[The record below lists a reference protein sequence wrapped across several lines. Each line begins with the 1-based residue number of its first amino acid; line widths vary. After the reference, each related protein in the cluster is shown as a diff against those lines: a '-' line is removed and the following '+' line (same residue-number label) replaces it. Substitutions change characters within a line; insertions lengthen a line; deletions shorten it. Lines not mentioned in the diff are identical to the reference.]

1 MKPVESNR
9 RRDFDRRSLLILGL
23 NGCFLAVVAE
33 RLYQLQIL
41 EHEQYAVRSDENRV
55 KLQLLVPP
63 RGRIFDRNGVLLAG
77 NRWHHYLHVVPP
89 RGEEGRRAMMLRLEH
104 ILQPSSSQYT
114 ELHEIF
120 RRTSESR
127 DTPHRLVRLHSWE
140 DVTKVA
146 SHSVVLP
153 GVSVRRESERHYPA
167 GEVLAHLLGYVS
179 SVTSDDIS
187 RNEVLAHLSNYQI
200 GRVGFEQ
207 SSEAILRGKI
217 GTLHVEVNAHGKSV
231 RNLREK
237 KALPGKDLR
246 LTVDYRLQ
254 RYTASLLAG
263 ETGAAVLLDTVTGEA
278 LACCSSPSFD
288 PNLFVTGLDHA
299 TWDALSNSPTTP
311 LVDRSV
317 RGRYAPGSTFKV
329 VVALAAL
336 EAGHDPNHTVF
347 CGGVR
352 EIGGNRFHCWRR
364 QGHGRLAL
372 TEAIAQSCDLHFY
385 ELALNLGVD
394 RIAAMA
400 RRLGLGAATT
410 VDESVN
416 ERAGLVPTKAWK
428 KEVYNKSWYQSDT
441 ANVGIGQGYL
451 LATPVQLA
459 LMTARIASG
468 RELGVR
474 FVQGMA
480 NHGMDERLTGT
491 APPDFGAARRL
502 ADALDIE
509 ESSLAFVRNAMSAV
523 VNSPTGTA
531 RDAGTERDDFLMAG
545 KTGTVQV
552 RRITAE
558 ERKAGVKKNEDLPW
572 RFRDHALFVGFAP
585 VEQPRYAVAVV
596 VEHGGSGSRVAAP
609 IARDLLLEAQRLGVT
624 DGSEGAGQIA

>member
-1 MKPVESNR
+1 MKPVER
-9 RRDFDRRSLLILGL
+9 HHRQDFDRRSLLVLGL
-23 NGCFLAVVAE
+23 SGCFLAVVGE

-41 EHEQYAVRSDENRV
+41 EHEQYAARSDENRV

-63 RGRIFDRNGVLLAG
+63 RGRIFDRTGMLLAG

-89 RGEEGRRAMMLRLEH
+89 GEDEGRRDMMLRLAH
-104 ILQPSSSQYT
+104 ILQPSAAQYR
-114 ELHEIF
+114 ELHAVLQPAAGG
-120 RRTSESR
+120 RGG
-127 DTPHRLVRLHSWE
+127 PHRLVRLDSWE
-140 DVTKVA
+140 DVTRVA

-179 SVTSDDIS
+179 SVTQDDLS

-200 GRVGFEQ
+200 GRVGFERAR
-207 SSEAILRGKI
+207 EEILRGKI
-217 GTLHVEVNAHGKSV
+217 GTLHVEVNAHGKPV

-237 KALPGKDLR
+237 KAVPGKDLR

-254 RYTASLLAG
+254 RYAASLLAE
-263 ETGAAVLLDTVTGEA
+263 ETGAAVVVDAMGGEA

-299 TWDALSNSPTTP
+299 TWQALSSSPSTP

-329 VVALAAL
+329 AVALAAL
-336 EAGHDPNHTVF
+336 EAGHDPRTTVA

-364 QGHGRLAL
+364 AGHGRLDL

-400 RRLGLGAATT
+400 RRLGLGAVTAPT
-410 VDESVN
+410 DSVN
-416 ERAGLVPTKAWK
+416 EQAGLVPTKAWK
-428 KEVYNKSWYQSDT
+428 KEAYRKSWYQSDT
-441 ANVGIGQGYL
+441 ANIGIGQGYL
-451 LATPVQLA
+451 LVTPIQLA
-459 LMTARIASG
+459 LLTARIASG
-468 RELGVR
+468 RELAVR
-474 FVQGMA
+474 FVQGVA
-480 NHGMDERLTGT
+480 SHGVDEV
-491 APPDFGAARRL
+491 PPAGDWAGAGRAGP
-502 ADALDIE
+502 LDIS
-509 ESSLAFVRNAMSAV
+509 ESSLAFVRAAMSAV
-523 VNSPTGTA
+523 VNTPTGTA
-531 RDAGTERDDFLMAG
+531 RGAAIDRADFRMAG

-558 ERKAGVKKNEDLPW
+558 EREAGVKKNEDLP
-572 RFRDHALFVGFAP
+572 REFRDHALFIGYAP

-624 DGSEGAGQIA
+624 GPDREAGPTA

>member
-1 MKPVESNR
+1 MKPVER
-9 RRDFDRRSLLILGL
+9 RHRQDFDRRSLLVLGL

-41 EHEQYAVRSDENRV
+41 EHEQYAARSDENRV

-63 RGRIFDRNGVLLAG
+63 RGRIFDREGVLLAG
-77 NRWHHYLHVVPP
+77 NRWHHYLHVIPP
-89 RGEEGRRAMMLRLEH
+89 SEDEGRRDMMLRLAH
-104 ILQPSSSQYT
+104 ILQPSAAQYS
-114 ELHEIF
+114 ELHEIL
-120 RRTSESR
+120 RPAAGDRGG
-127 DTPHRLVRLHSWE
+127 PYRLVRLDSWE

-179 SVTSDDIS
+179 SVTQDDLS

-200 GRVGFEQ
+200 GRVGFERAR
-207 SSEAILRGKI
+207 EEILRGKI
-217 GTLHVEVNAHGKSV
+217 GNLHVEVNAHGKPV

-237 KALPGKDLR
+237 KAVPGKDLR
-246 LTVDYRLQ
+246 LTIDYRLQ
-254 RYTASLLAG
+254 RYAASLLAE
-263 ETGAAVLLDTVTGEA
+263 ETGAAVVIDTVGGEA

-288 PNLFVTGLDHA
+288 PNLFVSGLDQA
-299 TWDALSNSPTTP
+299 TWSALSNSPSTP
-311 LVDRSV
+311 LVDRAV

-329 VVALAAL
+329 AVALAAL
-336 EAGHDPNHTVF
+336 EAGHDPNTTVF

-364 QGHGRLAL
+364 SGHGRLNL
-372 TEAIAQSCDLHFY
+372 MEAISQSCDLHFY

-394 RIAAMA
+394 RIAAMS
-400 RRLGLGAATT
+400 RRLGLGAATA
-410 VDESVN
+410 VDEAIN

-428 KEVYNKSWYQSDT
+428 KEIYRKSWYQSDT
-441 ANVGIGQGYL
+441 ANIGIGQGYL
-451 LATPVQLA
+451 LVTPIQLA

-468 RELGVR
+468 RELAVR
-474 FVQGMA
+474 FVQGVA
-480 NHGMDERLTGT
+480 SHGVDEGPAT
-491 APPDFGAARRL
+491 AAEYGRGDDL
-502 ADALDIE
+502 AGPLDIQ
-509 ESSLAFVRNAMSAV
+509 ESSLAFVRDAMSAV
-523 VNSPTGTA
+523 VNNPTGTA
-531 RDAGTERDDFLMAG
+531 RDAAIERPDFRMAG

-558 ERKAGVKKNEDLPW
+558 EREAGVKKNEDLPW
-572 RFRDHALFVGFAP
+572 KFRDHALFIGFAP
-585 VEQPRYAVAVV
+585 IEQPRYAVAVV

-609 IARDLLLEAQRLGVT
+609 IARDLLLEAQRLGIT
-624 DGSEGAGQIA
+624 DPDREAGPIA